1 MKNWEPFVSRPAL
14 AMERRPGRVCL
25 SEGGSE
31 GGKEGEKI
39 FSFVLHL
46 SCPNFQISIY
56 ISNPPSLNLFRPPS
70 CTAKQTRKDA
80 KKTHLQIEI
89 FIGELGAVKVEGKGR
104 EREVRERVLK

>member
-39 FSFVLHL
+39 FSFVLHM
-46 SCPNFQISIY
+46 SSPSFQISIS
-56 ISNPPSLNLFRPPS
+56 ISNPPSLSLSRPPS
-70 CTAKQTRKDA
+70 CTAKQTRKNA
-80 KKTHLQIEI
+80 KKTHLQSEI
-89 FIGELGAVKVEGKGR
+89 FISELGAVKIEGKGK
-104 EREVRERVLK
+104 EREGYVRGC